1 MTDKTTEQS
10 GAGELRERLG
20 RRVREVWV
28 EWAKRQP
35 NPKPSWLLP
44 YDALSEA
51 DKEADRCIGSAIW
64 GDSVAEVQN
73 AIASLSAQLASV
85 GKEKRIWEQR
95 CHEEERNAT
104 TFYQDLAAAKI
115 QLEAVRKERDELS
128 EQLDNAT
135 GNYLEM
141 LKDCLQET
149 ARAEAA
155 EQRARDMTWIP
166 VSERL
171 PENNDRVLVWHYDE
185 VDMAQYWPWPDNKAG
200 NRRGKWEQFDPS
212 GYPFAISHVTHWMPL
227 PEPPAIRSGE

>member
-85 GKEKRIWEQR
+85 GKE
-95 CHEEERNAT
+95 
-104 TFYQDLAAAKI
+104 
-115 QLEAVRKERDELS
+115 RDE
-128 EQLDNAT
+128 
-135 GNYLEM
+135 
-141 LKDCLQET
+141 
-149 ARAEAA
+149 ARYELNQAMTDYFAA
-155 EQRARDMTWIP
+155 EQRARDMNWIP